1 MTSRVLVLGA
11 GYAGLPA
18 AKRIARQVCPGEVEV
33 TLVNGSADFV
43 ERPRLHQI
51 AVGQDVAVVPLRRYL
66 DGSGV
71 RFVQGWVQDIDLDAR
86 TVGVLAGG
94 EQRRLPYDIL
104 VYALG
109 SGTDVDAVR
118 GVREHTLGLDALG
131 PDTLDGAAQASEA
144 VRGLPPGAT
153 VAVCGGG
160 LTGIETAAEV
170 AEAFP
175 SLNVRLVSGAEPGH
189 WLSDQARRH
198 VAHALDAL
206 RIDVTS
212 GMRVDEVRRGG
223 FTSADGGRVGF
234 DLAFWAGGFGV
245 PALARQAGL
254 AVTAT
259 GRARVGDR
267 LQSVSHPDV
276 YVIGDAA
283 AVCGPWGDEFAMGC
297 RTGGF
302 TGPKVAD
309 VVAARLTGRDVGPLG
324 FRYLHECISLGRR
337 QGVVQFLHADG
348 SPKQRILTGRK
359 AILYKNATL
368 NGGRGV
374 LRHPGP
380 ALARRRR
387 LLDDGESAIA
397 GVARRSA

>member
-18 AKRIARQVCPGEVEV
+18 AKRIARQVYPDEVEV
-33 TLVNGSADFV
+33 TLVNATKDFV

-51 AVGQDVAVVPLRRYL
+51 AVGQDVTVIPLERYL

-71 RFVQGWVQDIDLDAR
+71 RFVQGWVQSIDVDAHA
-86 TVGVLAGG
+86 VGVATGG
-94 EQRRLPYDIL
+94 ELRHVPYDIL

-109 SGTDVDAVR
+109 SSTDVVAVR
-118 GVREHTLGLDALG
+118 GVREHTL
-131 PDTLDGAAQASEA
+131 TLDTVEGAARASEA

-160 LTGIETAAEV
+160 LTGIEIAAEV
-170 AEAFP
+170 AETFP
-175 SLNVRLVSGAEPGH
+175 WLTVRLVSAAQPGH
-189 WLSDQARRH
+189 WLSEKARGHLNH
-198 VAHALDAL
+198 VFEGL
-206 RIDVTS
+206 RVDVTS
-212 GMRVDEVRRGG
+212 HMRIREVRPGSFAG
-223 FTSADGGRVGF
+223 TDGEHLGF

-245 PALARQAGL
+245 PALAREAGL

-259 GRARVGDR
+259 GRARVSDR

-302 TGPKVAD
+302 TGPKAAD
-309 VVAARLTGRDVGPLG
+309 VVAARLTGREADPLR
-324 FRYLHECISLGRR
+324 FRYLHECISLGRK
-337 QGVVQFLHADG
+337 QGVVQFLNADG

-359 AILYKNATL
+359 AIMYKNAVL
-368 NGGRGV
+368 NGGRSV
-374 LRHPGP
+374 FRHPGP
-380 ALARRRR
+380 AFARRRH
-387 LLDDGESAIA
+387 LLDDGADAISS
-397 GVARRSA
+397 VARQSA